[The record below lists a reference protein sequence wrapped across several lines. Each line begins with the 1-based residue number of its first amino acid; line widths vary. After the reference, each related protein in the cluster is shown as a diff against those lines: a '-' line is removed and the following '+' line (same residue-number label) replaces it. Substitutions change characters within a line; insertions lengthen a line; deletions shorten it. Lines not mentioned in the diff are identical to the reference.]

1 RPDSP
6 AHQGVVLCN
15 ELFALDK
22 KFADLSAKERYYL
35 RLKVLKPKLEHL
47 FDWCESLSVLSK
59 TKLGTAI
66 SYALKQKDRMMNVLK
81 DGRLV
86 LSNNL
91 AERGIKTLVI
101 GRNYVLNLVMC

>member
-1 RPDSP
+1 M
-6 AHQGVVLCN
+6 
-15 ELFALDK
+15 
-22 KFADLSAKERYYL
+22 
-35 RLKVLKPKLEHL
+35 EHF
-47 FDWCESLSVLSK
+47 FDWCESLAVLGK

-66 SYALKQKDRMMNVLK
+66 SYALKQKERMMNVLK

-101 GRNYVLNLVMC
+101 GRKNYFFLLRLKGRNQMRLFLVLLKQRKPTAYILENT